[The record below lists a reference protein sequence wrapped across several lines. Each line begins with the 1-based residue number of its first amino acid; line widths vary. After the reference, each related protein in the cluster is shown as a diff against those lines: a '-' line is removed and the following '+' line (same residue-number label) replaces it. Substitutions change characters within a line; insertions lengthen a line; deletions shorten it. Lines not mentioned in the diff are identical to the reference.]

1 MTSILDHASPAGH
14 VAPRRHGARGDEGG
28 FTLLELCIVAAVLA
42 ILAVVGVPQYSAA
55 LRTARIGKTKFEL
68 RSLANAIDSFRV
80 INAELPLALGVIGF
94 GGKTDPWG
102 NPYFYLNYEQGT
114 GDGWELAMR
123 AGLLEAPKPKV
134 KQNTLPPSQLQQL
147 AAKQRQIAKYDFE
160 LSTNIDVVE
169 AQRRDGPGLP
179 LNSDYDLFSLGPNGL
194 SEISLTSQLSLDDVI
209 RARNGNFFGLASE
222 Y

>member
-1 MTSILDHASPAGH
+1 MTPTLDQAARGHHA
-14 VAPRRHGARGDEGG
+14 APGRHGWRGDEGG

-68 RSLANAIDSFRV
+68 RTLANAIDSFRA
-80 INAELPLALGVIGF
+80 INAELPLALGVIGY

-114 GDGWELAMR
+114 GDGWEMAMR

-134 KQNTLPPSQLQQL
+134 KHNTLPMGPLQLT

-160 LSTNIDVVE
+160 LSTDIDVVD
-169 AQRRDGPGLP
+169 AQRRDGFSLP
-179 LNSDYDLFSLGPNGL
+179 INTDYDLFSIGPDGL
-194 SEISLTSQLSLDDVI
+194 SAISTGSQFSLDDVI
-209 RARNGNFFGLASE
+209 RARNGNFFGLASDI
-222 Y
+222 

>member
-1 MTSILDHASPAGH
+1 MTSTPDHAVPANHAARSRDG
-14 VAPRRHGARGDEGG
+14 GRGDEAG

-68 RSLANAIDSFRV
+68 RSLATAIDSFRV
-80 INAELPLALGVIGF
+80 VNAELPLALGVVGY

-102 NPYFYLNYEQGT
+102 NPYFYLNYELGT

-134 KQNTLPPSQLQQL
+134 KHNTLPPGQLQL
-147 AAKQRQIAKYDFE
+147 TAARQRQIAKYDFE
-160 LSTNIDVVE
+160 MSTAIDVGD
-169 AQRRDGPGLP
+169 AQRRDGFSLP
-179 LNSDYDLFSLGPNGL
+179 LNTDYDLFSIGPDGM
-194 SEISLTSQLSLDDVI
+194 SAISTGSQFSLDDVI
-209 RARNGNFFGLASE
+209 RARNGNFFGLASDI
-222 Y
+222 